1 MGFSDSFFNKIEKK
15 TNINKDTIVSLASRL
30 KDGNL
35 KDKDTLKS
43 IIDDLSKMTGK
54 NVSEEQSNKIISDIV
69 NDKVPNN
76 IENMID

>member
-54 NVSEEQSNKIISDIV
+54 NVSEEQSNKIISAIV

-76 IENMID
+76 IKNMID

>member
-54 NVSEEQSNKIISDIV
+54 NVSEEQSNKIISAIV
-69 NDKVPNN
+69 NYKVPNN

>member
-1 MGFSDSFFNKIEKK
+1 MGFSVSFFNKIEKK

-54 NVSEEQSNKIISDIV
+54 NVSEEQSNKIISAIV

>member
-54 NVSEEQSNKIISDIV
+54 NVSEEQSNKIISAIV

>member
-43 IIDDLSKMTGK
+43 IIDDLSKMTVK
-54 NVSEEQSNKIISDIV
+54 NVSEEQSNKIISAIV

>member
-54 NVSEEQSNKIISDIV
+54 NVSEEQSNKIISAIV
-69 NDKVPNN
+69 NDKVP
-76 IENMID
+76 IILKI

>member
-1 MGFSDSFFNKIEKK
+1 MGFSDSFFNKVEKK

-54 NVSEEQSNKIISDIV
+54 NVSEEQSNKIINAIV